1 MANEKHKCFIIMPI
15 TTSEDVIEDYKADD
29 EHFIH
34 ILEHLFVPAI
44 EIAGFDPIKPKV
56 TGSDIIHA
64 EIIKCLS
71 TAELVLCDMSILNP
85 NVFFELGIRTA
96 LNKPVCLVVD
106 DKTTPIPFDTGII
119 NFHTYSSSLL
129 PWNIKDEINDL
140 AEHIK
145 KSFNNNYDKLNSLWK
160 YFGVA
165 QTGVFK
171 PEESTMVDKIDLL
184 MKEVEYLKKKLP
196 LELTTIKSQTG
207 QGVPSL
213 LSDVPQGALAEVEK
227 YAITKTLMYTGGN
240 KSQAAQRL
248 GISRSTLR
256 EKMKLYDIS

>member
-1 MANEKHKCFIIMPI
+1 MANEKQKCFIIMPI
-15 TTSEDVIEDYKADD
+15 TTSDEIADDYKNDE

-44 EIAGFDPIKPKV
+44 ENAGLDPIKPKV

-64 EIIKCLS
+64 EIIKYL
-71 TAELVLCDMSILNP
+71 TAAELVLCDMSILNP

-106 DKTTPIPFDTGII
+106 NKTSPIPFDTGII
-119 NFHTYSSSLL
+119 NFHTYSSSLFA
-129 PWNIKDEINDL
+129 WNVKDEINDL
-140 AEHIK
+140 TEHIK
-145 KSFNNNYDKLNSLWK
+145 ISFNNNYDKVNSLWK

-171 PEESTMVDKIDLL
+171 PEESTMADKMDLL
-184 MKEVEYLKKKLP
+184 MREVEYLKKKLP
-196 LELTTIKSQTG
+196 IELTTIKGQTG
-207 QGVPSL
+207 QGIPSL
-213 LSDVPQGALAEVEK
+213 LSEVPQGSLSEVEK